1 MGWVPD
7 PTWGVAAET
16 LHHWRVR
23 ECVGV
28 SWPPPTSASPS
39 FLSFFLFTLSPSP
52 PPPLTKALCTQPLP
66 LAAVSEPRPYENHM
80 GERGWRRRGWGSW
93 PGPAPPAS
101 IIPLPSGCVAW
112 QLAHFA
118 PNSPN
123 WILVAGVRG
132 TEGKP
137 QSRAGGPEGDWCSRT
152 TSLRLEQGL

>member
-1 MGWVPD
+1 M
-7 PTWGVAAET
+7 
-16 LHHWRVR
+16 L
-23 ECVGV
+23 ECPGLL
-28 SWPPPTSASPS
+28 PLLLFPLFFPS
-39 FLSFFLFTLSPSP
+39 FSSLSPPP

-101 IIPLPSGCVAW
+101 IIPLPSGYVAW

-132 TEGKP
+132 TEGRP
-137 QSRAGGPEGDWCSRT
+137 QSRAGGPEGAQE
-152 TSLRLEQGL
+152 LLP